1 MGGFEMKRLLFAAA
15 TALLSPLTAQ
25 AAAIDLS
32 RMTLNGGAT
41 ATANELTLIDG
52 QTNMASSAFMAA
64 VPTPSQFSGSFDFTL
79 SQYKWY
85 STPSDGL
92 SFMIQN
98 DPRGAEA
105 GGNTSNGGGSIGTY
119 GIQNAVGIGFQ
130 SYINNHAT
138 IFSSTNSPYAGTQP
152 LGNFDLGS
160 QPVDTVHVAFN
171 YANDNLSYSAFN
183 NNTGQFVKD
192 SIIFDIGQLG
202 PEVFIGFTGGSGA
215 WTSVETVSNFQI
227 STVAGV
233 PEPATWAM
241 MGLGFAGLGFIGRRR
256 NKTASAAGQ
265 IASPTL

>member
-1 MGGFEMKRLLFAAA
+1 LIARTSQKKSNDWRLEMKRLLFAVA
-15 TALLSPLTAQ
+15 TGLLSPLTAQ

-32 RMTLNGGAT
+32 QLTLNGGAS

-52 QTNMASSAFMAA
+52 QTNMASSAFLAA

-98 DPRGAEA
+98 DPQGAKAVGAA
-105 GGNTSNGGGSIGTY
+105 GGNIGAY
-119 GIQNAVGIGFQ
+119 GVQNSVGIGFQ

-138 IFSSTNSPYAGTQP
+138 IFSSSNSPYAGTQP
-152 LGNFDLGS
+152 LGNFNLGS

-183 NNTGQFVKD
+183 SNTGQSVKGK
-192 SIIFDIGQLG
+192 SIFDIGKLG
-202 PEVFIGFTGGSGA
+202 PEVFIGFTGGSGG

-227 STVAGV
+227 STC
-233 PEPATWAM
+233 
-241 MGLGFAGLGFIGRRR
+241 
-256 NKTASAAGQ
+256 
-265 IASPTL
+265 